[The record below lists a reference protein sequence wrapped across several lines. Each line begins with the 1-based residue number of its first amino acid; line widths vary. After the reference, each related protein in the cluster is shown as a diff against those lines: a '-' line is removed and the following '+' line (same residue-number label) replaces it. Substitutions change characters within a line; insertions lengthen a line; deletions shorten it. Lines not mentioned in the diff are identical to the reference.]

1 MRGIGVYTNILY
13 IYTHISYAVKIQ
25 HTKTI
30 PWIHIHSRFSWPN
43 SFEPLRKA
51 MRAVT
56 SSETFAWC
64 AKAADFTP
72 GKAGVR

>member
-1 MRGIGVYTNILY
+1 
-13 IYTHISYAVKIQ
+13 
-25 HTKTI
+25 
-30 PWIHIHSRFSWPN
+30 
-43 SFEPLRKA
+43 

-72 GKAGVR
+72 GKAGGFGAWVGGGEGWGKRFFFQRRNKGEDPEDPTGEKIGVFLFKHLSV

>member
-1 MRGIGVYTNILY
+1 
-13 IYTHISYAVKIQ
+13 
-25 HTKTI
+25 
-30 PWIHIHSRFSWPN
+30 
-43 SFEPLRKA
+43 

-72 GKAGVR
+72 GKAGGFGVKRPWFLLEGWWWRGGKDFSIEKQREDQQERRSFFFTHLIMIT